1 MKKCAILLHKK
12 GHNNADILHNSA
24 QQVYNMSIKK
34 GTNKCMKKCTE
45 PFFQVKKG
53 RGVSWLI
60 MALLNSPDLQDS
72 ERLSCE
78 IRAKHATSAERGGKW
93 EGEEV

>member
-24 QQVYNMSIKK
+24 QQVNMSIKK